1 MSTTTTTTGP
11 DGLVRR
17 PPALDR
23 HAFGSAL
30 RWLAFASSWV
40 WLGFVLF
47 AVGITRS
54 NVSTVGVTESV
65 VGSLSIT
72 PRNFL
77 FAFAITVLAVWFVP
91 HVASG
96 RTRRALVT
104 ASAAAVSVAAAGYA
118 VLLTVAFQVERPVYE
133 ANGWPL
139 VIRTG
144 HVFGSGDQV
153 GLVLLESF
161 VIAAAVGFAGLAV
174 AAGYRRFGGVRGTLA
189 LAFTATPMLAASA
202 LLELRASAGIG
213 EALGVDGLSA
223 PVTLVAIAALGA
235 VSLATAYR
243 LVHGAPASRLSAA
256 GGER

>member
-1 MSTTTTTTGP
+1 MSTTTVTGP
-11 DGLVRR
+11 IRIAEG
-17 PPALDR
+17 PGPLDR
-23 HAFGSAL
+23 HAFRSAL
-30 RWLAFASSWV
+30 RWLAFSSSWV

-54 NVSTVGVTESV
+54 NASTAGVTESV

-77 FAFAITVLAVWFVP
+77 FAFAITILAVWFVP

-96 RTRRALVT
+96 RTRRSLVT
-104 ASAAAVSVAAAGYA
+104 AGAAAVTVAALAYA

-144 HVFGSGDQV
+144 HVFDSSDQV

-174 AAGYRRFGGVRGTLA
+174 AAGYRRFGGVRGTVA
-189 LAFTATPMLAASA
+189 LLLTATPMLAATA
-202 LLELRASAGIG
+202 ALELRASSGLG
-213 EALGVDGLSA
+213 EVLGVVGLSA
-223 PVTLVAIAALGA
+223 PVTLAVIAALGA
-235 VSLATAYR
+235 LSLVTAYR
-243 LVHGAPASRLSAA
+243 LVHGAPATVLSAA
-256 GGER
+256 GGDA